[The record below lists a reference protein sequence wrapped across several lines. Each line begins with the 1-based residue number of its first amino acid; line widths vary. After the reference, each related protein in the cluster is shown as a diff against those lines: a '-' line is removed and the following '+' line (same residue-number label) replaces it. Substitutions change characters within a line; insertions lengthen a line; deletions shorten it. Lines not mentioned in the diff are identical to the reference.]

1 MDLRLMLVALFA
13 CFGLGAWA
21 DEVTWK
27 ASEQGYSNGQE
38 VPSIAL
44 DDNVSVALAKGS
56 NNNAPKYYNTGTALR
71 AYGGNTLTFS
81 GGTITAIQLTFSNGE
96 GTNEI
101 TADPGTYAN
110 GSWTGSASEVVLTI
124 GGSSGHRRIATIT
137 VTYTPLAAA
146 VEKPVITPASGNY
159 FGPQQVAITAEQGC
173 DIFYTVNDGQEQK
186 YSAPFTVSET
196 STIVAYAKDAAGASS
211 NKATATLAIGAS
223 YATLGEAIKATPQAL
238 AQVTTTQDKPWT
250 VTKAEG
256 RYNYLTDGTDH
267 LLVFGPTNGIGIA
280 TGDQVYGSIA
290 GQLTVYNGST
300 ELVVAGASDC
310 NLTQIAEEVTVKPE
324 EVTAADFVANMQALD
339 GHYVLLSG
347 FTVDEAVTHSSKTS
361 AGQANVEN
369 ISVKIGDQTIVLR
382 TQFLIDFAL
391 ETETK
396 YDVIGIAVNYVRNG
410 EVTPEI
416 YPIIISKTVEKAE
429 ENKEFTLNVNR
440 FPGMGYN
447 VTEAKVDFAEAKEF
461 LGVEELTTDMLQFV
475 NPDGTVIGWEA
486 YDYDGWCNAEGAAQ
500 KWDVSATALSK
511 INVKFFQAIPEG
523 TYSICDMNGADE
535 LGKTYT
541 VKWQLVANGKA
552 AIYTINVTFVEK
564 EAITLTFADLA
575 QKDVKNV
582 DFTSTVGQGFEGMS
596 DNVDVAAILT
606 TLGVESLD
614 DVDIY
619 AVQSNGTLDDMY
631 KKGTTDGWRDA
642 NGDWLPYPNGF
653 FYVKADFT
661 LAENQLYEV
670 GGMASLVTEPATFTA
685 TYAFVKKGTKD
696 AVVLKVNLTYEAGQ
710 AKLVEDY
717 TCKGT
722 VDVTITGVADEA
734 FEAVESGTYEEAA
747 ISALIGEAWGA
758 EYGIGPKTDDGKA
771 TFTDAYSCDPH
782 PGFWCLADGTADNWT
797 NGSFGVSVVWAEDY
811 STLNFRAWTKE
822 AVTEPLTT
830 TFFFVNEETKEYVA
844 YNVTLQSE
852 ELPTVAAN
860 ELDFEGTS
868 AIEGGICTYAKDM
881 ANNNVAYYGLQA
893 VEGWDIAMNPSDNEA
908 HTADAPTDQKAGGVF
923 AYGSGVWL
931 GGNAFAAPAEGP
943 EGTNGKAIGLVSV
956 WGGDNAIAQYTQ
968 DVTLPAGNYVITV
981 PVMNTAGTNALTQNL
996 IGFIAEDGTTHLA
1009 TTKQYPV
1016 GQWYNETISFTLA
1029 EETKGKLSI
1038 GIQNASGSGAAPHL
1052 FIDRMDISVVTAAD
1066 IARAELEAALTPAE
1080 AVVEAKANVG
1090 DALFQKPEA
1099 AYNEYADKVAA
1110 LRNVAATS
1118 KDAEALK
1125 AAVAAL
1131 AEATAAYNAAVNAP
1145 EADAVYSIQ
1154 LKEGGMFMTLNEGT
1168 KLGEEAV
1175 GLSFVPVEGGYA
1187 ITNGTE
1193 YAAMTGTGNNTW
1205 TMGAATEPYA
1215 WVVTAMPNGYYTIAK
1230 ASNTAQLIGA
1240 DNAAAGSSC
1249 YADKT
1254 IAKVGDRAYWSIKKL
1269 EPIYTYQ
1276 VNDEQGRLVRIING
1290 QIQETGGWSCLWISD
1305 DEIAQFDAFNNT
1317 NNMVFTETGV
1327 DMRTGQAQSSYYEV
1341 KCAEGYEI
1349 VNYTVKGIP
1358 ASQRDIATADGET
1371 YTFAGGEELSFDVPV
1386 NGNYHWFKITG
1397 ANDLLDAQV
1406 TINIRKLSTKD
1417 ELKDA
1422 IAKAEAQKK
1431 ETPVGGLFQKPQAA
1445 ADAYAEAIAAANAAL
1460 ADAAGTD
1467 ATRQAA
1473 IEALAAATAAFKAAA
1488 VTKPAAD
1495 EKYTL
1500 QNRANGLYMS
1510 FNTASET
1517 TQVVVSEQPVEFSW
1531 VEEWGMFYLTDGE
1544 NYVGIKTG
1552 SGWDMAPTAEK
1563 TLALSPAA
1571 VQLEDG
1577 VFYTLATISNTFIGM
1592 DAETNGCFYD
1602 KPSAATGNGYWIISK
1617 VENGPTTTDFVI
1629 NVDRYE
1635 GLGYG
1640 TTEAEADMA
1649 AAAEFLGVEAV
1660 TTDMLR
1666 IVNPDGT
1673 MVSDYAPFDGW
1684 FNAEGAAETWTS
1696 LNQEGNIR
1704 PGINAKFFEAIAGG
1718 KFTICDMN
1726 GADEVGKTYSVKWAL
1741 EANNKTAFYTVNI
1754 NFIEAPLYKPE
1765 IVKSILVLHK
1775 ELAETPYSDAEP
1787 APTFDVAEVCNA
1799 LGIADI
1805 SEAKPYIVNVTNG
1818 AFVENTTDGWR
1829 DANGDA
1835 AQWADAS
1842 NGFCVKLNNPASGE
1856 FDYTGAH
1863 DANFKAGQT
1872 YIAQWGLVAG
1882 EKAVLLK
1889 VYVMFVN
1896 DLNEMPTEPESP
1908 YGFWGADV
1916 AATDV
1921 NGGDYY
1927 LYNIGTKQFLTGSNS
1942 WGTQASRND
1951 VGTRFTVAEL
1961 EDGTFTLDSHI
1972 SNGGNS
1978 HYLGNGGY
1986 VDAAPFGFTLTK
1998 VEDETEGVSIY
2009 TIGDGTNLYVANA
2022 ENTIVEFK
2030 AADAT
2035 DPMAQWMLVNK
2046 SERLKLLA
2054 KATPENPVDA
2064 TFMILCS
2071 DFGRNDQYIGEW
2083 NGAPVRGG
2091 NNDNQCAEKFNT
2103 NFDVFQVVKWIPAG
2117 QYEVSVQGFYRA
2129 GGFAENTDAQNAFL
2143 YANGVETPL
2152 IAVATEGADAAG
2164 NGYSSQSS
2172 NGKFIPNSMNEAST
2186 VFTAGAYTNNK
2197 LVTTVYDLTMTL
2209 GVKKDVTIA
2218 YDWTIFDNFRIK
2230 YLGYDEPTTLAAAK
2244 KAYDAKVAEAKEIE
2258 ATLSSDGI
2266 AIIDEA
2272 LEANNDAAYTTS
2284 WEYAIAVNNIQ
2295 DAITKATAAA
2305 KEDLPVATSID
2316 GIMAGADN
2324 QNIYDLSGRKVAKV
2338 QKGIYIVNGKKVA
2351 VK

>member
-56 NNNAPKYYNTGTALR
+56 NSNAPKYYNTGTALR

-124 GGSSGHRRIATIT
+124 GGSTGHRRIATIT

-146 VEKPVITPASGNY
+146 VEKPVITPASGSY

-173 DIFYTVNDGQEQK
+173 DIFYTVNGGDEQK

-211 NKATATLAIGAS
+211 NKTTTTLTIGAS
-223 YATLGEAIKATPQAL
+223 YTSLAEAIKAIPQAV

-267 LLVFGPTNGIGIA
+267 LLVFGPNEGIGIA

-290 GQLTVYNGST
+290 GQLTVYNGSN
-300 ELVVAGASDC
+300 ELVVASASDC
-310 NLTQIAEEVTVKPE
+310 NLTQIAEDVTVKPE
-324 EVTAADFVANMQALD
+324 EVTAADLIANLQALD
-339 GHYVLLSG
+339 GHYVQLSG
-347 FTVDEAVTHSSKTS
+347 FTVDEAVTHNSKTT
-361 AGQANVEN
+361 AGQAIVEN
-369 ISVKIGDQTIVLR
+369 ISVKVGDETIVLR
-382 TQFLIDFAL
+382 TQFLMDFTL
-391 ETETK
+391 EAETQ

-416 YPIIISKTVEKAE
+416 YPVIIKPHLAESKEFVLEFKSVTGRWYEGFTANAPIAEILEVLGAESIDEVTISAMQGDGTLDPNYKLGTTDGWRKADGTWQGWGTDARICVKADFSTESNQIYYVGGMENQTAE
-429 ENKEFTLNVNR
+429 E
-440 FPGMGYN
+440 
-447 VTEAKVDFAEAKEF
+447 A
-461 LGVEELTTDMLQFV
+461 
-475 NPDGTVIGWEA
+475 
-486 YDYDGWCNAEGAAQ
+486 
-500 KWDVSATALSK
+500 
-511 INVKFFQAIPEG
+511 
-523 TYSICDMNGADE
+523 
-535 LGKTYT
+535 TYT
-541 VKWQLVANGKA
+541 ATYVFQYNDNVAKLIVKLIYEAPVAVD
-552 AIYTINVTFVEK
+552 I
-564 EAITLTFADLA
+564 TFADLT
-575 QKDVKNV
+575 QKDEMSV

-596 DNVDVAAILT
+596 DNVDIAAILT
-606 TLGVESLD
+606 KLGVESLD
-614 DVDIY
+614 EVSIY
-619 AVQSNGTLDDMY
+619 AVQSDGTLDDNY
-631 KKGTTDGWRDA
+631 SRGTTDGWRDA
-642 NGDWLPYPNGF
+642 NGDWLGF
-653 FYVKADFT
+653 GNASFYVKANFT

-670 GGMASLVTEPATFTA
+670 GGMASVVTEPATFTA

-734 FEAVESGTYEEAA
+734 FEAVESDTYEEAA

-782 PGFWCLADGTADNWT
+782 PGFWCLADGTADNWS

-881 ANNNVAYYGLQA
+881 ATNNVSYYGLQA

-943 EGTNGKAIGLVSV
+943 EGTNGKAIGLISV

-1269 EPIYTYQ
+1269 EPIFTYN
-1276 VNDEQGRLVRIING
+1276 VNSNEGRLVRIING
-1290 QIQETGGWSCLWISD
+1290 QIQETGGWSCQWISND
-1305 DEIAQFDAFNNT
+1305 DVVTYDVYRNT

-1327 DMRTGQAQSSYYEV
+1327 DMRTGQVQTAYYEV

-1358 ASQRDIATADGET
+1358 ASQRDIATADGVT
-1371 YTFAGGEELSFDVPV
+1371 YTFAGGEEMAFDVPV
-1386 NGNYHWFKITG
+1386 SGNYHWFQISG

-1422 IAKAEAQKK
+1422 IAKAEAEKK
-1431 ETPVGGLFQKPQAA
+1431 ETPVGGLFQKSQAA

-1473 IEALAAATAAFKAAA
+1473 IEALATATATFEAAA
-1488 VTKPAAD
+1488 VIKPAAND
-1495 EKYTL
+1495 KYTI
-1500 QNRANGLYMS
+1500 QNRANNLYLS
-1510 FNTASET
+1510 FDPEGEK
-1517 TQVVVSEQPVEFSW
+1517 TQVIVSEQPVEFSW
-1531 VEEWGMFYLTDGE
+1531 VENENGTWYLTDGE
-1544 NYVGIKTG
+1544 NYVSKKEG
-1552 SGWDMAPTAEK
+1552 SGWDMAPTAEPNLGF
-1563 TLALSPAA
+1563 TPAA
-1571 VQLEDG
+1571 IQLEDG
-1577 VFYTLATISNTFIGM
+1577 TFYSLATGASTVMGI
-1592 DAETNGCFYD
+1592 DLETNGAFYD
-1602 KPSAATGNGYWIISK
+1602 KTSAATGNGYWIITK
-1617 VENGPTTTDFVI
+1617 VENGPATTDFVL
-1629 NVDRYE
+1629 NVDRYV
-1635 GLGYG
+1635 GMGYG
-1640 TTEAEADMA
+1640 VTVAEADLA

-1666 IVNPDGT
+1666 IVNPDGS
-1673 MVSDYAPFDGW
+1673 MISDYAPFDGW
-1684 FNAEGAAETWTS
+1684 FNAEGAAETWSS
-1696 LNQEGNIR
+1696 LNQEGNVR
-1704 PGINAKFFEAIAGG
+1704 PGICVKFFQALNAG
-1718 KFTICDMN
+1718 TYEICDMN

-1741 EANNKTAFYTVNI
+1741 EANGKTAFYTVNV
-1754 NFIEAPLYKPE
+1754 NFVEAPLYKPE

-1787 APTFDVAEVCNA
+1787 APTFDVAEVCQA

-1978 HYLGNGGY
+1978 HFLGNGGY
-1986 VDAAPFGFTLTK
+1986 VDAAAFGFTLTK

-2103 NFDVFQVVKWIPAG
+2103 NFDIYQVVKWIPAG

-2218 YDWTIFDNFRIK
+2218 NDWTIFDSFRIK

-2295 DAITKATAAA
+2295 DAITKATAAD

-2324 QNIYDLSGRKVAKV
+2324 QSIYDLSGRKVAKV